1 MNSALPPFLIVV
13 VGELFSPLCSPPLSP
28 FSFIPGSQD
37 QCASI
42 RRSFYN
48 VFSLSLSHPSEK
60 DRCVLL
66 VLFLFCCFRIKKK
79 TSKEMFHF
87 VIYYSRDY
95 VVRHNVTDNFL
106 DWIFIRMRVHIKQ
119 LTIIYHSLIFPLS
132 LHPLT
137 LSCVS
142 LSGFPETKKCKH
154 LINLS
159 ENQFKAG

>member
-1 MNSALPPFLIVV
+1 
-13 VGELFSPLCSPPLSP
+13 
-28 FSFIPGSQD
+28 
-37 QCASI
+37 
-42 RRSFYN
+42 
-48 VFSLSLSHPSEK
+48 
-60 DRCVLL
+60 
-66 VLFLFCCFRIKKK
+66 
-79 TSKEMFHF
+79 MFHF